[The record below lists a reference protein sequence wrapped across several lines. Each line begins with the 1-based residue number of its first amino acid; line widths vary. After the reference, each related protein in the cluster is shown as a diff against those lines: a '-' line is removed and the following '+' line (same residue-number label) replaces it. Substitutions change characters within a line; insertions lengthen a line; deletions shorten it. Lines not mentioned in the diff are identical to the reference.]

1 MSFYVKSFSAGS
13 AALNTIRCLAFTVS
27 LMAVMLFS
35 CPAPAQDMIRAGDC
49 LGLEEC
55 IAIALKSHPGI
66 AGAEGGLKAGRSRT
80 REARSAYYPQA
91 SATSSYTRNY
101 PVIAPGRDDATVNEF
116 SNTLD
121 VRQTILDFG
130 RTSHLVEARALSEES
145 YRFDLQDVAGEIV
158 FGVKK
163 AYYEVLKAKQSS
175 EAFREET
182 AQFRLHLDQARRFH
196 EAGLKARIDVTNAEV
211 NLGQAQLNLLDA
223 ENGLRIARLSLNNAM
238 GVPDAPSYD
247 LEEVQ
252 GAVEPVPDLGQALER
267 AYRERPDLQSAR
279 MKREAAERSVS
290 LARSG
295 HYPTITGNAG
305 FGWSGNEYPLEKEW
319 SLGAT
324 LNIPIFSGMSTRY
337 RVEEALAAL
346 ETARAHEEQVRQG
359 VRMEV
364 EQSWTALQTARERI
378 SLSELTL
385 RRAKENRDLAQG
397 RYTSGVGSTIEVADA
412 VVAEVNAKTSLI
424 KARHDYRIAV
434 AGLERAMGG
443 R

>member
-1 MSFYVKSFSAGS
+1 M
-13 AALNTIRCLAFTVS
+13 
-27 LMAVMLFS
+27 
-35 CPAPAQDMIRAGDC
+35 
-49 LGLEEC
+49 
-55 IAIALKSHPGI
+55 
-66 AGAEGGLKAGRSRT
+66 
-80 REARSAYYPQA
+80 
-91 SATSSYTRNY
+91 
-101 PVIAPGRDDATVNEF
+101 
-116 SNTLD
+116 
-121 VRQTILDFG
+121 
-130 RTSHLVEARALSEES
+130 EARALSEES

-424 KARHDYRIAV
+424 KARHDYRIAM